1 MYTREGFHTNYIH
14 SKYKTWMLSGT
25 SPSRGRGKRAA
36 RPPAD
41 WRREGAS
48 SASLM
53 AGAGPEGRRDRG
65 GGAVPRV
72 WHQGEIEAEVRQN
85 LHCGIGAEQHGA
97 GSHGGCLSGRAA
109 SSRGGGGPGV
119 CLFRV
124 GAADGRASCAAPG
137 LRSVKLIRE
146 MLSRSLTQGGQLI
159 IQGRVHYAADSDGF
173 RESKRHKT

>member
-109 SSRGGGGPGV
+109 SSRGGG
-119 CLFRV
+119 
-124 GAADGRASCAAPG
+124 
-137 LRSVKLIRE
+137 RS
-146 MLSRSLTQGGQLI
+146 
-159 IQGRVHYAADSDGF
+159 GRVLVSGRRSG
-173 RESKRHKT
+173 REGELRRSGIAFSQAHSGDAEPIPYSGGTINYPGPCALRC